1 MRNGWRRGAGLRI
14 GRIVLG
20 MLALEVLA
28 MEVPGSSA
36 AVAQN
41 LAANGDFRSDTVGW
55 DLFLGTQLLW
65 TNLTEEGDC
74 AASGSGLVS
83 SQPGSG
89 VHFAVITQ
97 CITLHDEP
105 NIFAEARH
113 QGYGTFTLR
122 LDFTTTFNCTTGF
135 LTWANGAQVQDP
147 VTWKTLRLSGIP
159 PSNAN
164 AVLVTLR
171 AEDSEPHGL
180 LVDGV
185 IVASRRAIFLDGFEG
200 NDAGEVAPCRWGGQ
214 L

>member
-1 MRNGWRRGAGLRI
+1 MAGRVSQRRGAQGSWSWD
-14 GRIVLG
+14 
-20 MLALEVLA
+20 
-28 MEVPGSSA
+28 GSSA
-36 AVAQN
+36 CSWSRS
-41 LAANGDFRSDTVGW
+41 AALPPS
-55 DLFLGTQLLW
+55 LW
-65 TNLTEEGDC
+65 PWPRP

-200 NDAGEVAPCRWGGQ
+200 NDAGEVAPCRWGGEP
-214 L
+214 